1 MFTVPAIIDEIKAA
15 ELLLQSR
22 KQVKSLADSLCT
34 SLVSKIQGLGQAIC
48 AANLVG
54 LYDAVTASSL
64 DDRFKETLNKALD
77 ELAVAGGTQL
87 ATKTQMAPQKI
98 DSFHCYLTP
107 SNWKL
112 LEAQS
117 MWQSTVVVATRLRKL
132 GVVSLRES
140 SKKWITG
147 LLVQLD
153 MNKTGE
159 MQPYLAIYQL
169 SQQVLQAFT
178 SCNEVVPPGVPSLLA
193 YPNSPLELGEAVLKA
208 SYGDEMP
215 EPRDMPGLAML
226 VAHHIKVRSSSSLLQ
241 KGQAMPTPSA
251 SSGTKQKESELQP
264 DSQPDPTSKAM
275 VALADWFMR
284 SSMIFSHAAP
294 PPGCNI
300 EFLKGSQARTATAET
315 PQTAVVPAPALTP
328 PVPEQ
333 SVDKNASVVV
343 AKKESTVLL
352 PEEQPKE
359 SGTGSKTLEDW
370 NRAAFEALKE
380 KKEKN
385 GSTKKAQA
393 KAKPKAKAKAKGK
406 AAKSGSLKKKTASKA
421 GVASGRSSS
430 STTFGCIRCRGNPK
444 GCDTCWRPTF
454 NGKRFKSR
462 DEWKQ
467 WAALNGKK

>member
-1 MFTVPAIIDEIKAA
+1 M
-15 ELLLQSR
+15 
-22 KQVKSLADSLCT
+22 
-34 SLVSKIQGLGQAIC
+34 
-48 AANLVG
+48 
-54 LYDAVTASSL
+54 
-64 DDRFKETLNKALD
+64 
-77 ELAVAGGTQL
+77 
-87 ATKTQMAPQKI
+87 
-98 DSFHCYLTP
+98 
-107 SNWKL
+107 
-112 LEAQS
+112 
-117 MWQSTVVVATRLRKL
+117 
-132 GVVSLRES
+132 
-140 SKKWITG
+140 
-147 LLVQLD
+147 
-153 MNKTGE
+153 
-159 MQPYLAIYQL
+159 
-169 SQQVLQAFT
+169 
-178 SCNEVVPPGVPSLLA
+178 
-193 YPNSPLELGEAVLKA
+193 LKA

-315 PQTAVVPAPALTP
+315 PQAA
-328 PVPEQ
+328 
-333 SVDKNASVVV
+333 VV